1 MQVGATEFR
10 AAFEGVP
17 MGLGQPQPTGQPTIL
32 LPSATSTMAVQTS
45 SAIFGKPQQ
54 PTPPSSQRLQPTDSI
69 TATTETVQPTMAPP
83 RPTETTVTAE
93 LSEGSIAAIVVLLSI
108 AVVVVLV
115 VSAVVLYCVQRR
127 RRKYSLRT
135 GSGSKY
141 YGRYIHAT
149 NTFGR
154 PSITSDTGRLT
165 EDDMPMEKK
174 LATLPFTA
182 VVATNPVAL
191 EPDVEIFM
199 IDKSGEFRQNGDT
212 EVDLLEESTKD
223 TQL

>member
-17 MGLGQPQPTGQPTIL
+17 MGLGQTQPTGQPTIL
-32 LPSATSTMAVQTS
+32 LPSATSTMAVQRS

-54 PTPPSSQRLQPTDSI
+54 PTSPSSQRLQPTDSI

-83 RPTETTVTAE
+83 QPTDTTVTGE

-115 VSAVVLYCVQRR
+115 VSAVVLYCVKRR
-127 RRKYSLRT
+127 RRKYSLRI

-141 YGRYIHAT
+141 YGKEM
-149 NTFGR
+149 G
-154 PSITSDTGRLT
+154 S
-165 EDDMPMEKK
+165 
-174 LATLPFTA
+174 
-182 VVATNPVAL
+182 
-191 EPDVEIFM
+191 
-199 IDKSGEFRQNGDT
+199 
-212 EVDLLEESTKD
+212 
-223 TQL
+223 